1 MNTPHVTGLNR
12 AIQLAGG
19 PTALARAVGV
29 SSHNVVRQWQRNRVP
44 AEHCPVIERITGVPC
59 EELRPDVEWS
69 VLRGA
74 TPATNDAH
82 TAQAA
87 QQGVANA

>member
-1 MNTPHVTGLNR
+1 MNTPSVSGLNR

-29 SSHNVVRQWQRNRVP
+29 SSHNVVLQWQRNRVP

-59 EELRPDVEWS
+59 EELRPDVEWA

-74 TPATNDAH
+74 SDTST
-82 TAQAA
+82 QAEA
-87 QQGVANA
+87 GQGVAHG